1 MEMEICKEDAALL
14 NLQNEVP
21 RLEDYDASQKLGFL
35 YENITNKLPEYFDPW
50 WNIATRLQELV
61 DDGTLRDKVDMMPCL
76 DCRRLESEGE
86 WQVAHAVLGYI
97 TQCYVWAEGETRI
110 PQCLPE
116 NVAVPYWAVSEHLG
130 INASLCQASS
140 VLYNWELIDPSGP
153 LIIENMKVI
162 IPFVGGQDSAWF
174 FLVSSLVEMEFG
186 GGLAGLVK
194 AQQAVKDLNT
204 DEYIAALVE
213 VKESLRKMRKA
224 LLRMRE
230 RCRPSVFYNMLR
242 PFLAGW
248 NSQAFKDKGW
258 KGLIYKGVSPE
269 PVSSGGGSAAQSS
282 TFPCLDAALGLKHQ
296 PQDETQCAKFARDM
310 PPLHRDLIKA
320 LAMGPSIR
328 HFATICNN
336 SRALQAYKDCLTAVI
351 EFRSA
356 HIQIATEYIIV
367 MSHRKDNDEKHSKQA
382 AYGTGGT
389 GIMKFLKGLRSTVKT
404 AFHLVDEG
412 TEIN

>member
-1 MEMEICKEDAALL
+1 MEICREDAALL
-14 NLQNEVP
+14 NLQNKVP
-21 RLEDYDASQKLGFL
+21 RLDDYDVSQRLGFL
-35 YENITNKLPEYFDPW
+35 YENFAKKKLPEYFDPW

-61 DDGTLRDKVDMMPCL
+61 DDGTLREKVDMMPYL

-86 WQVAHAVLGYI
+86 WRVAHTVLCFI
-97 TQCYVWAEGETRI
+97 TQCYVWGEGETRI
-110 PQCLPE
+110 PRYLPE

-130 INASLCQASS
+130 INALMCEACS

-162 IPFVGGQDSAWF
+162 VPFVGGQDSDWF

-186 GGLAGLVK
+186 HGLAGLVK

-213 VKESLRKMRKA
+213 VKESLGKMRKA
-224 LLRMRE
+224 FLRMRE
-230 RCRPSVFYNMLR
+230 RCQPRVFYNKLR

-248 NSQAFKDKGW
+248 NSKAFKEKGW
-258 KGLIYKGVSPE
+258 RGLIYEGVSPE
-269 PVSSGGGSAAQSS
+269 PVSYGGGSAAQSS

-296 PQDETQCAKFARDM
+296 SQYEAQCTKFAGDM

-328 HFATICNN
+328 HFATFCNN

-356 HIQIATEYIIV
+356 HIQIVTEYVIV
-367 MSHRKDNDEKHSKQA
+367 MSHRKDNDEKYAKQG
-382 AYGTGGT
+382 AYGTGGMA
-389 GIMKFLKGLRSTVKT
+389 IMKFLKGLRSTVKT
-404 AFHLVDEG
+404 AFDLVDEG